1 MNNHKPMLAKEYR
14 NQDPRGWWMSEKL
27 DGVRAVWDG
36 SNFKSRNGKVFPA
49 PDHIKQA
56 MPDAIID
63 GELFC
68 GRSMFQKTISNVRLG
83 KWDKITFKVFD
94 VIDSNPFEARQ
105 ATLTALN
112 LPGWCE
118 VVEQVQCASRDHLE
132 QYEHDLITL
141 GAEGVMIRKPQSLY
155 KNSRSNDLLKIKRFQ
170 SAEAE
175 IVGYEQGN
183 GKHAGR
189 VGALV
194 ASFCGEIFKIGTG
207 LTNQQRET
215 PPPIGSLVTFSF
227 FELTDGGKPRFPA
240 FIGVRDYE

>member
-1 MNNHKPMLAKEYR
+1 MKPMLAKEYCYE
-14 NQDPRGWWMSEKL
+14 NPVGWWMSEKL

-36 SNFKSRNGKVFPA
+36 SEFKSRNGKVFPA

-56 MPDAIID
+56 MPDTILD

-68 GRSMFQKTISNVRLG
+68 GRGKFQTTISNVRRG
-83 KWDKITFKVFD
+83 EWQDITYKVFD
-94 VIDSNPFEARQ
+94 VIDSTPFEARQ
-105 ATLTALN
+105 ATLTALT
-112 LPGWCE
+112 LPAWCE
-118 VVEQVQCASRDHLE
+118 VVEQVLCASHEHLE

-155 KNSRSNDLLKIKRFQ
+155 KHSRSSDLLKIKRFQ

-175 IVGYEQGN
+175 IVGYEQGK

-207 LTNQQRET
+207 LSNDQRET
-215 PPPIGSLVTFSF
+215 PPAIGSVVTFSF
-227 FELTDGGKPRFPA
+227 FELTDAGKPRFA
-240 FIGVRDYE
+240 SFMGVRDYE